1 MTALSRR
8 GALIGAGSL
17 MAACATRGMAM
28 ASPDLT
34 AIVDRAMAAR
44 ASSVLIARGDAV
56 LAERYAADWPAD
68 RPREVASVGK
78 SMIAVLF
85 GMALDDGFIDG
96 LDQSAADF
104 VPAWR
109 DDARAG
115 ITLHHLLSMTSGLDD
130 TGLALRG
137 VTGDQFAINGA
148 APLAHPPG
156 TRWAY
161 NTAAYHLLFHIL
173 MRATGET
180 VESYAGRRLLGPLGM
195 TDTVWITSE
204 GQGESGP
211 VTNYYSA
218 ASTARDLWTFGRMV
232 MQGGEWQGL
241 RLVSADYVARMVSA
255 SQPINRSYGLLWWVN
270 AEEGLDVFGRP
281 GGRRF
286 PASPHDTYA
295 ALGAGGQVILIVP
308 SRDLIIVRQGD
319 PPASADFADRL
330 IADTVAALG

>member
-1 MTALSRR
+1 MIALSRR
-8 GALIGAGSL
+8 AALIGAGGL
-17 MAACATRGMAM
+17 MTACATRRMTMA
-28 ASPDLT
+28 APDLT
-34 AIVDRAMAAR
+34 PIVDAAMADR
-44 ASSVLIARGDAV
+44 ASSILIARGDTV
-56 LAERYAADWPAD
+56 LAERYAPDWPAD

-96 LDQSAADF
+96 LDQRAADF

-115 ITLHHLLSMTSGLDD
+115 ITLGHLLSMTSGLDD

-137 VTGDQFAINGA
+137 VTGDQFVINGA

-156 TRWAY
+156 THWAY

-180 VESYAGRRLLGPLGM
+180 IESYAERKLLGPLGM
-195 TDTVWITSE
+195 DDTVWITSV
-204 GQGESGP
+204 GQGETGP

-232 MQGGEWQGL
+232 MQGGQWQG
-241 RLVSADYVARMVSA
+241 RQLVPADYVRRMIHP
-255 SQPINRSYGLLWWVN
+255 SQSLNRSYGLLWWVN
-270 AEEGLDVFGRP
+270 EEEGLDVFGRS

-286 PASPHDTYA
+286 PNAPHDTYA

-319 PPASADFADRL
+319 PPGSPDFADRL
-330 IADTVAALG
+330 LADTLTRLG

>member
-1 MTALSRR
+1 MSALSRR
-8 GALIGAGSL
+8 TALIGAGAL
-17 MAACATRGMAM
+17 VTACAGRSVAG
-28 ASPDLT
+28 SGDLK
-34 AIVDRAMAAR
+34 AVVDRAMADR
-44 ASSVLIARGDAV
+44 ATSMLIARGDDV
-56 LAERYAADWPAD
+56 RAERYAPGWPAD
-68 RPREVASVGK
+68 RPREVASVAK
-78 SMIAVLF
+78 SMMAVLF
-85 GMALDDGFIDG
+85 GMAIEDGAIAG

-104 VPAWR
+104 IPAWK

-137 VTGDQFAINGA
+137 VTGDQFAINA
-148 APLAHPPG
+148 AARLAHPPG

-180 VESYAGRRLLGPLGM
+180 IEAYAERKLLGPLGM
-195 TDTVWITSE
+195 ADTVWVTSQ
-204 GQGESGP
+204 GQGQDGP

-218 ASTARDLWTFGRMV
+218 ASTARDLWAFGRMV
-232 MQGGEWQGL
+232 MQGGAWQG
-241 RLVSADYVARMVSA
+241 RQLVPADYVTRMVTA

-286 PASPHDTYA
+286 PNAPHDTCA

-319 PPASADFADRL
+319 PPASADFADRML
-330 IADTVAALG
+330 ADTLAVIG

>member
-1 MTALSRR
+1 MTPLSRR
-8 GALIGAGSL
+8 TALTGAGALA
-17 MAACATRGMAM
+17 AACAGRSMAG
-28 ASPDLT
+28 SGDLE
-34 AIVDRAMAAR
+34 AVVDRAMADR
-44 ASSVLIARGDAV
+44 ATSMLIARGDTV
-56 LAERYAADWPAD
+56 LAERYAPDWPAD
-68 RPREVASVGK
+68 RPREVASVAK
-78 SMIAVLF
+78 SMMAVLF
-85 GMALDDGFIDG
+85 GMAIEDGVISG
-96 LDQSAADF
+96 LDQPAADF
-104 VPAWR
+104 IPAWR

-137 VTGDQFAINGA
+137 VTGDQFVINAA

-156 TRWAY
+156 THWAY

-180 VESYAGRRLLGPLGM
+180 IEAYADRKLLGPLGM
-195 TDTVWITSE
+195 RDTVWVTSE
-204 GQGESGP
+204 GQGSDGP

-232 MQGGEWQGL
+232 MQGGRWQGTQ
-241 RLVSADYVARMVSA
+241 LVPADYVARMVSP

-270 AEEGLDVFGRP
+270 AEEGLDVIGRP

-286 PASPHDTYA
+286 PGAPHDTYA

-308 SRDLIIVRQGD
+308 SRQLILVRQGD
-319 PPASADFADRL
+319 PPGSPDFADRML
-330 IADTVAALG
+330 AETLAVVG